1 MNRHLQLVAPALL
14 LGLGLAL
21 PASLPAQ
28 QPPDAATAARRSSV
42 TFQNGLL
49 SVEASNAS
57 LNGLLHEIARS
68 TGMKITGSVP
78 EDRVFGSYGPADP
91 QRVLSTL
98 LDGTGV
104 NVLIVSNTADTPL
117 QLQLSPRSGAPS
129 PPSPSQPSQNDDNA
143 DQASGNTEEATPA
156 PPEPD
161 NRANGKPEPTPEPTQ
176 APSSDPA
183 AGTAPSASSQPLV
196 FPKISPN
203 SAPATGTTTPPDPD
217 NDQDTSTEGVKTPQ
231 QIFEQLQ
238 KLQNN
243 NNQGT
248 PESNEQAPQQ

>member
-1 MNRHLQLVAPALL
+1 MNRHIHLVAPSVL
-14 LGLGLAL
+14 LGLTLA
-21 PASLPAQ
+21 ASSSLPAQ
-28 QPPDAATAARRSSV
+28 QPASTTTPARRHDTVSY
-42 TFQNGLL
+42 QNGLL

-57 LNGLLHEIARS
+57 LNGVLREIARS

-104 NVLIVSNTADTPL
+104 NVLIVSSAADQPL
-117 QLQLSPRSGAPS
+117 ELQLSPRSGAPT
-129 PPSPSQPSQNDDNA
+129 PPSAA
-143 DQASGNTEEATPA
+143 DQAQHADDTDQGNGDAAGADGP
-156 PPEPD
+156 PPEPEPV
-161 NRANGKPEPTPEPTQ
+161 NRGTNKPE
-176 APSSDPA
+176 AGSDPSA
-183 AGTAPSASSQPLV
+183 NTAPSESTQPLV

-203 SAPATGTTTPPDPD
+203 ATPATGTTTPPDTD
-217 NDQDTSTEGVKTPQ
+217 NDQDTGTEGVRTPQ

-248 PESNEQAPQQ
+248 PESTASPAPPESQQ